1 MRIGLW
7 QALERLAYD
16 VSIAMNDRTSVLI
29 ELGILADD
37 LTGGM
42 MVASLL
48 EREGV
53 ECPLVSSVAGLA
65 GLPPTATAVVVA
77 RKIRLIDAGDAAEE
91 ARQTVRAL
99 QDIGCS
105 RFYYKYCAT
114 FDSTEK
120 GNIGPVAEAMIEASG
135 AQQALFCPAFPEY
148 TVTVFQGRMFLGSTP
163 LGESFKQYDPVTP
176 MTNSNLVEVL
186 QAQSTRK
193 VGLLSHALLRRGKDA
208 VEQHLAAPDAP
219 ALYIADAAD
228 DDDLVR
234 IVDFALDWPLTTGA
248 DALPVFLARAWQRD
262 NPDGSKSEPRT
273 LLPASPGKEA
283 FIAGSCAGPT
293 LRQVD
298 YFEQRHPVF
307 RIDLLE
313 AAEDPDYVSK
323 VLRWAAE
330 RIDNEPVAVAS
341 SADVDELKRTQGALG
356 RTGAAELADRILGEV
371 AVGLYE
377 QGVRKF
383 IVAGGETSG
392 QVINSLGIRRVA
404 VSSFDELG
412 GGYCHQGGAD
422 PISFVLKAG
431 ALGKEDFCFTAF
443 DRMRIAD
450 EGNTNANG

>member
-1 MRIGLW
+1 
-7 QALERLAYD
+7 
-16 VSIAMNDRTSVLI
+16 LI
-29 ELGILADD
+29 ELGVLADD

-53 ECPLVSSVAGLA
+53 ECPLVSSVEGLA
-65 GLPPTATAVVVA
+65 DLPSSATAVVVA
-77 RKIRLIDAGDAAEE
+77 RKIRLVDADVAAEE
-91 ARQTVRAL
+91 AKQTVRAL
-99 QDIGCS
+99 QKIGCA

-120 GNIGPVAEAMIEASG
+120 GNIGPVAEAMLEASG
-135 AQQALFCPAFPEY
+135 AEHTLFCPAFPIH
-148 TVTVFQGRMFLGSTP
+148 TVTVFQGRMYIGSTP
-163 LGESFKQYDPVTP
+163 LGESFKRADPVTP

-186 QAQSTRK
+186 QSQSTRK
-193 VGLLSHALLRRGKDA
+193 VGLLSHGLLMRGKEA
-208 VEQHLAAPDAP
+208 VEEYLAKPDAP
-219 ALYIADAAD
+219 DLYIADSAD

-248 DALPVFLARAWQRD
+248 DALPVFLARGWQRN
-262 NPDGSKSEPRT
+262 NPNVLKSEPRT

-323 VLRWAAE
+323 VLQWAEE
-330 RIDNEPVAVAS
+330 RIDNDPVAVAS
-341 SADVDELKRTQGALG
+341 SANADELQRTQGALG
-356 RTGAAELADRILGEV
+356 RDGAAELADRILGEV

-383 IVAGGETSG
+383 VVAGGETSG
-392 QVINSLGIRRVA
+392 QVINSLGIRRVV
-404 VSSFDELG
+404 VSAFDELG

-431 ALGKEDFCFTAF
+431 ALGKEDFCLTAL
-443 DRMRIAD
+443 DRMRSAD
-450 EGNTNANG
+450 EGSTNANG

>member
-1 MRIGLW
+1 MK
-7 QALERLAYD
+7 
-16 VSIAMNDRTSVLI
+16 TLI
-29 ELGILADD
+29 ELGVLADD

-53 ECPLVSSVAGLA
+53 ECPLVSSVDGLKD
-65 GLPPTATAVVVA
+65 LSPTATAVVVA
-77 RKIRLIDAGDAAEE
+77 RKIRLIDAGDAAQE
-91 ARQTVRAL
+91 ARQTVHAL

-120 GNIGPVAEAMIEASG
+120 GNIGPVAEAMMAASG

-163 LGESFKQYDPVTP
+163 LGESFKQDDPVTP

-219 ALYIADAAD
+219 RLYIADAAD
-228 DDDLVR
+228 DEDLVR

-248 DALPVFLARAWQRD
+248 DALPVFLARGWQQ
-262 NPDGSKSEPRT
+262 NESSASKSQPRT

-283 FIAGSCAGPT
+283 FIAGSCAGPS

-313 AAEDPDYVSK
+313 AADDPDYVGK
-323 VLRWAAE
+323 ILRWAAE
-330 RIDNEPVAVAS
+330 RVDKEPVAVAS
-341 SADVDELKRTQGALG
+341 SADVDELKRTQGSLG
-356 RTGAAELADRILGEV
+356 REGAADLADRILGEV
-371 AVGLYE
+371 AVGLHKL
-377 QGVRKF
+377 GVRKF
-383 IVAGGETSG
+383 VVAGGETSG
-392 QVINSLGIRRVA
+392 QVINSLGIRKVE
-404 VSSFDELG
+404 VSSFDDLG
-412 GGYCHQGGAD
+412 GGYCHQGGDA
-422 PISFVLKAG
+422 PVSFVLKAG
-431 ALGKEDFCFTAF
+431 ALGGEDFCFTAL
-443 DRMRIAD
+443 DRMRQA
-450 EGNTNANG
+450 ESNAANSNG

>member
-1 MRIGLW
+1 M
-7 QALERLAYD
+7 
-16 VSIAMNDRTSVLI
+16 MTLI

-53 ECPLVSSVAGLA
+53 ECPLVSSVDGLA
-65 GLPPTATAVVVA
+65 DLSPTATAVVVA
-77 RKIRLIDAGDAAEE
+77 RKIRLIDAGAAADE

-120 GNIGPVAEAMIEASG
+120 GNIGPVAEAMMEACG
-135 AQQALFCPAFPEY
+135 AQQTLFCPAFPEY
-148 TVTVFQGRMFLGSTP
+148 TVTVFQGRMFLGTTP
-163 LGESFKQYDPVTP
+163 LGESFKQHDPVTP

-193 VGLLSHALLRRGKDA
+193 VGLLSHAILRRGRDA
-208 VEQHLAAPDAP
+208 VEQNLSAPDAP
-219 ALYIADAAD
+219 ELYIADAAD

-234 IVDFALDWPLTTGA
+234 IADFALDWPLTTGA
-248 DALPVFLARAWQRD
+248 DALPVFLARAWQRND
-262 NPDGSKSEPRT
+262 STGSESEPRT

-307 RIDLLE
+307 RIDLL
-313 AAEDPDYVSK
+313 AATDDPDYVGK
-323 VLRWAAE
+323 ILRWAEE
-330 RIDNEPVAVAS
+330 RIDKEPVAVAS
-341 SADVDELKRTQGALG
+341 SVDVDELKRTQGSLG
-356 RTGAAELADRILGEV
+356 RKSAADLADRILGEA
-371 AVGLYE
+371 AVGLHKL
-377 QGVRKF
+377 GVRKF
-383 IVAGGETSG
+383 VVAGGETSG
-392 QVINSLGIRRVA
+392 QVINSLGVSKVE

-412 GGYCHQGGAD
+412 GGYCHQGGDD
-422 PISFVLKAG
+422 PVSFVLKAG
-431 ALGKEDFCFTAF
+431 ALGKEDFCFAAL
-443 DRMRIAD
+443 DRMRLAD
-450 EGNTNANG
+450 KKNTSANG